1 MVPEASTEPLNGAQ
15 PSISNLLANTEALPR
30 NTEATKSSN
39 GAQLS
44 ITNLPA
50 NTKTVFNTK
59 HRNYLSVMKRTSAI
73 NQGIQQH
80 FEKSKHTCNHNQM

>member
-1 MVPEASTEPLNGAQ
+1 MGQGQFLSYFLKTPEASTKPVNGAQ
-15 PSISNLLANTEALPR
+15 SSISNLLA

-50 NTKTVFNTK
+50 NTETMSNTQ
-59 HRNYLSVMKRTSAI
+59 HRNSLSVTKRTSAI
-73 NQGIQQH
+73 DQGIQQH
-80 FEKSKHTCNHNQM
+80 FENI